1 MEDDSM
7 KKNFLFISCEEAFH
21 ICDKSQYGEATLWEK
36 IKLNLRFIWCR
47 FTQAYVKKN
56 RKLTKAIKISKVEC
70 LQQTER
76 EQLIERFNQQLQN
89 KM

>member
-1 MEDDSM
+1 M